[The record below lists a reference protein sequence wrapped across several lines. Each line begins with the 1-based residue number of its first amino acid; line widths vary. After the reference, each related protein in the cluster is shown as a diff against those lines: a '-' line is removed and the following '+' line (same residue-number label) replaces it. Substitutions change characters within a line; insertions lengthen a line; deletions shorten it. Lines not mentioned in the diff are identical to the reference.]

1 MAFLQIDYKSEAL
14 MRGVNI
20 KVILPS
26 DGMAGKWE
34 PPYKTL
40 YLLPGYSATATEL
53 ITYLGLRGQS
63 ELKGIAIVLPD
74 GENLFYQDL
83 PDRMTFYSTY
93 VGKEL
98 VEVTRKMLPLSTKRE
113 DTFIGGIS
121 MGGYGALYNGFKYRD
136 TFSKVVAFSPATVMV
151 VGCFTGCGSDKKND
165 SSEVV
170 STEQSGSKEETPEF
184 DMSETVK
191 MGILVS
197 DATSAEALAFRTY
210 YTEYIQK
217 QYNVELIYSDE
228 LKDAAGETSAIDTF
242 ITNNCKAIISF
253 SSFDRAA
260 QIEQCEAAGVYYAV
274 ATGTLTDEEYETYK
288 GYEHYVGAI
297 GPSLE
302 VEYQTGYDMANYYLE
317 QGKKNFAI
325 FGGAIPYYTDMHI
338 YRAAGMIAAMVDA
351 GGADANYKG
360 ATDEAGIIGQIYAD
374 GQIETGAIGDVNIV
388 GYVGGY
394 DMDDAWFGKCAQ
406 MAQTP
411 DLEVILAVG
420 NGSDFFGTAI
430 EGTDVKIASVDA
442 YAESYGTAMDGGMLD
457 YLAGKFS
464 ASIGPIFIATYRAVL
479 GSPIRTEDGN
489 ALALSQGYWV
499 ATSPEEFSEYYAVDS
514 SVDSPAYT
522 KGMLDGLL
530 TADYAS
536 FEKFV
541 SAYGFKDIQ
550 EEAK

>member
-1 MAFLQIDYKSEAL
+1 MK
-14 MRGVNI
+14 
-20 KVILPS
+20 KILA
-26 DGMAGKWE
+26 M
-34 PPYKTL
+34 
-40 YLLPGYSATATEL
+40 LL
-53 ITYLGLRGQS
+53 
-63 ELKGIAIVLPD
+63 
-74 GENLFYQDL
+74 
-83 PDRMTFYSTY
+83 
-93 VGKEL
+93 
-98 VEVTRKMLPLSTKRE
+98 
-113 DTFIGGIS
+113 
-121 MGGYGALYNGFKYRD
+121 
-136 TFSKVVAFSPATVMV
+136 ATVMV

-170 STEQSGSKEETPEF
+170 STEQSGSKEETPEL

-274 ATGTLTDEEYETYK
+274 ATGTLTD
-288 GYEHYVGAI
+288 
-297 GPSLE
+297 
-302 VEYQTGYDMANYYLE
+302 
-317 QGKKNFAI
+317 
-325 FGGAIPYYTDMHI
+325 
-338 YRAAGMIAAMVDA
+338 
-351 GGADANYKG
+351 
-360 ATDEAGIIGQIYAD
+360 
-374 GQIETGAIGDVNIV
+374 
-388 GYVGGY
+388 
-394 DMDDAWFGKCAQ
+394 
-406 MAQTP
+406 
-411 DLEVILAVG
+411 
-420 NGSDFFGTAI
+420 
-430 EGTDVKIASVDA
+430 
-442 YAESYGTAMDGGMLD
+442 GTAMDGGMLD

>member
-1 MAFLQIDYKSEAL
+1 MKTKNLRKNVMLLAPLFGLVALLVAFFIIGTSKNINVAYGMKSIINQSVVVAVVATGAIFIYTLGSFDISLGASVAVSAL
-14 MRGVNI
+14 VGGIVYNKTESLVIMFAACLGVA
-20 KVILPS
+20 V
-26 DGMAGKWE
+26 
-34 PPYKTL
+34 
-40 YLLPGYSATATEL
+40 
-53 ITYLGLRGQS
+53 
-63 ELKGIAIVLPD
+63 
-74 GENLFYQDL
+74 
-83 PDRMTFYSTY
+83 
-93 VGKEL
+93 
-98 VEVTRKMLPLSTKRE
+98 
-113 DTFIGGIS
+113 FIGLFNSVLASIFT
-121 MGGYGALYNGFKYRD
+121 GGKNMKKILAMLL
-136 TFSKVVAFSPATVMV
+136 ATVMV

-170 STEQSGSKEETPEF
+170 STEQSGSKEETPEL

-550 EEAK
+550 KEAK